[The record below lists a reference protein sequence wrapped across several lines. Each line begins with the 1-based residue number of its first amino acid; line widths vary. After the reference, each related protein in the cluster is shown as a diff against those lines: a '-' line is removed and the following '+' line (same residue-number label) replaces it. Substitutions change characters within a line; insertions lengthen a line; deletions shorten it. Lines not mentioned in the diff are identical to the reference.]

1 MSSRCTRLAGC
12 SLLVGLAF
20 LMVACGGGSDTSNPG
35 AGAPAPGPA
44 PAPAADTQAPNVTL
58 AASSTN
64 VTSASTLQLTATA
77 TDDVGVTSIEYYD
90 GATKIAGASGPTASI
105 ALSAAN
111 NGNHSYTAVARD
123 AAGNSKTSTAVGV
136 LVNIAAPPG
145 TTPSQRQLKKNFV
158 SLDGSL
164 TVWYWEYLPADYATT
179 TKTYPLLVF
188 FHGAGETGAA
198 DGSQLDKVKAHG
210 PPKLINANNEMCFD
224 MQSGRECF
232 IVVSPQ
238 NSRGWWD
245 GNDTAGM
252 VAHAM
257 KTYRVDPKRV
267 YVTGLSMGGG
277 ATWNLA
283 AATVAGVSPTT
294 YWASRFAAVVPIAG
308 ASDSKYFHGGICNG
322 IVGKSLPV
330 WAFHGSNDT
339 TVVPATSQAWVD
351 KINKLSTAD
360 GYSCA
365 SAANPA
371 AKLTLYPGVGHDSWT
386 ATYDPTRTV
395 EPGKNLYQWL
405 LGYQRP

>member
-1 MSSRCTRLAGC
+1 ML
-12 SLLVGLAF
+12 
-20 LMVACGGGSDTSNPG
+20 VACGGGSDTSEPG
-35 AGAPAPGPA
+35 SNTP
-44 PAPAADTQAPNVTL
+44 DTQSPDITL
-58 AASSTN
+58 TASSTN
-64 VTSASTLQLTATA
+64 VMSASTLQLTAAA
-77 TDDVGVTSIEYYD
+77 TDDVGVASIEYYD
-90 GATKIAGASGPTASI
+90 GATRIAGASGATASI
-105 ALSAAN
+105 TLTAAD

-136 LVNIAAPPG
+136 LVNIAAAPSTP
-145 TTPSQRQLKKNFV
+145 PSQRQLKKSFV

-198 DGSQLDKVKAHG
+198 DGSQLDKVKVHG

-224 MQSGRECF
+224 MPSGRECF

-277 ATWNLA
+277 AAWNLA
-283 AATVAGVSPTT
+283 AATVAGATPTT

-308 ASDSKYFHGGICNG
+308 ASDSKSHHSGICNG

-330 WAFHGSNDT
+330 WAFHGSSDT

-360 GYSCA
+360 GYACA

-386 ATYDPTRTV
+386 VTYDPTRTV
-395 EPGKNLYQWL
+395 EAGKNLYQWM